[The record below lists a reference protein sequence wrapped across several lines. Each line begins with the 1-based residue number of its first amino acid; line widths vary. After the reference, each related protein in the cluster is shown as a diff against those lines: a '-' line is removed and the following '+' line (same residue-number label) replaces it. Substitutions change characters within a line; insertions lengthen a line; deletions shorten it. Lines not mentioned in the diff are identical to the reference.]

1 MAEIWDL
8 YDAERRR
15 TGKTMMRGEPVPRG
29 FYTLSVSVWLTN
41 GRGEYL
47 LSKRHP
53 AKKFPNL
60 WECTGGGALAGEESL
75 EAGVREVRE
84 ELGIVLRPGRAA
96 DLPDAPRRVPG
107 LLRRLAFPMRRAAF
121 VAHAPARG
129 GYRGALGLARGD
141 KASPRRG
148 AAASAAR
155 LHRRDYNLGF

>member
-84 ELGIVLRPGRAA
+84 ELGIVLRPGEGR
-96 DLPDAPRRVPG
+96 LIYRTQPRRVPG

-121 VAHAPARG
+121 VAPTLQPEEVTEARWAS
-129 GYRGALGLARGD
+129 RGEIKRLRAAGL
-141 KASPRRG
+141 
-148 AAASAAR
+148 
-155 LHRRDYNLGF
+155 LHPLLDYIDGIII

>member
-84 ELGIVLRPGRAA
+84 ELGIALRPGRA
-96 DLPDAPRRVPG
+96 G
-107 LLRRLAFPMRRAAF
+107 
-121 VAHAPARG
+121 
-129 GYRGALGLARGD
+129 
-141 KASPRRG
+141 
-148 AAASAAR
+148 
-155 LHRRDYNLGF
+155 

>member
-8 YDAERRR
+8 YDAAGRRAG
-15 TGKTMMRGEPVPRG
+15 TTMKRGDPVPRG

-84 ELGIVLRPGRAA
+84 ELGIALRPGRA
-96 DLPDAPRRVPG
+96 G
-107 LLRRLAFPMRRAAF
+107 
-121 VAHAPARG
+121 
-129 GYRGALGLARGD
+129 
-141 KASPRRG
+141 
-148 AAASAAR
+148 
-155 LHRRDYNLGF
+155 